1 VKPYNVVPSLIG
13 LMVIMG
19 IFFSVGI
26 AAIGQGREGL
36 PHRLRPVF
44 LLSAFSYLMAAS
56 PP

>member
-1 VKPYNVVPSLIG
+1 MKPYNVVPSLIG